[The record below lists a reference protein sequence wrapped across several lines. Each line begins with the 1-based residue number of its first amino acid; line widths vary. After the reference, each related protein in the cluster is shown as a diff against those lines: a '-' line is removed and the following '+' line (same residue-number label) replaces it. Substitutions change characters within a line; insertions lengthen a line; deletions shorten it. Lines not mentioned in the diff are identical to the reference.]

1 MPTSTLTSL
10 AILRVTIDHGG
21 DYLSYL
27 QPLVLQVLADERPEP
42 ITTEVLREQI
52 CQKFGL
58 IVPDATLQLVLKRI
72 SKRHPIKREHGVY
85 QIRGPLPD
93 PHLSGKQ
100 AEAESQI
107 NSVVSGLYEY
117 SQHTVSPL
125 SDTDH
130 AVEAICAFLSKFDVT
145 CLRAYLQGTAIPP
158 LDGDHE
164 QDIILVSS
172 YVRYLNDTD
181 DPQFQNFLVL
191 MQGHM
196 LANALL
202 CPNLAEAP
210 RTYRAV
216 TFYLD
221 TPIVLDLLGLDADSK
236 QKASRELIDL
246 LQNLGGEVAIF
257 THTRGEVL
265 RVLRAIADQ
274 LDTPELSTD
283 RGVTIAAKRRGT
295 TRADMLLFIELIDE
309 HIADA
314 GLAIRPNPRYREEFQ
329 IDEVE
334 FENILSSQIN
344 YLNRRALQDD
354 INSVRSIY
362 AVRGNH
368 APTLIERSRA
378 VLVTSNAAFAA
389 AAWKYG
395 QRYEA
400 SRAVSSVITN
410 FSLANTSWL
419 KSPMKALSIPRT
431 QMLSFAFAAMEPT
444 EDWLS
449 KFMTEI
455 DRLQENGTISERDHQ
470 LLRSSPLVHDD
481 LMYLTLG
488 EDTAL
493 SSETVTET
501 LSRVSQEIRKEEAE
515 KLVIETQAHDETKEV
530 LKLERSSREVM
541 IGRIVRRCEDR
552 ARRIARNVSALAFV
566 VLVLVLVGGIILRA
580 TLPALGWV
588 LILISIVATTVEI
601 VSLTFEASIHGL
613 HNSVYETL
621 RKRFLDRE
629 SAALDIAPE
638 SMLRSEPDVGEP
650 RIGDSTPSL

>member
-1 MPTSTLTSL
+1 MHTSTLTSL

-42 ITTEVLREQI
+42 VTTEVLRDQI
-52 CQKFGL
+52 RQKFGL

-72 SKRHPIKREHGVY
+72 SRRHPIKREHGVY
-85 QIRGPLPD
+85 QIRGPIPD
-93 PHLSGKQ
+93 PHLDESQK
-100 AEAESQI
+100 EAESRI
-107 NSVVSGLYEY
+107 DSVVSGLYDY
-117 SQHTVSPL
+117 SQYTVNPL
-125 SDTDH
+125 SDTDD
-130 AVEAICAFLSKFDVT
+130 AVEAICAFLSQFDVT
-145 CLRAYLQGTAIPP
+145 CLRAYLQGTVIPP
-158 LDGDHE
+158 LEDDHE
-164 QDIILVSS
+164 QDIVLVSS
-172 YVRYLNDTD
+172 YVRYLNETD
-181 DPQFQNFLVL
+181 NPQFQNFLVL

-221 TPIVLDLLGLDADSK
+221 TPIVLDLLGLDAESK

-246 LQNLGGEVAIF
+246 LQELGGEVAIF
-257 THTRGEVL
+257 SHTRSEVL

-274 LDTPELSTD
+274 LDRPELSTD
-283 RGVTIAAKRRGT
+283 RGVTIAARRRGT

-309 HIADA
+309 HIDGA
-314 GLAIRPNPRYREEFQ
+314 GFVVRPNPRYREETQ

-334 FENILSSQIN
+334 FEKILSSEIN
-344 YLNRRALQDD
+344 YLNDRALRDD

-362 AVRGNH
+362 AIRGNQ

-389 AAWKYG
+389 AAWEYG

-431 QMLSFAFAAMEPT
+431 QMLAFAFAAMEPT

-449 KFMTEI
+449 KFMAEI
-455 DRLQENGTISERDHQ
+455 DRLQEKGTISERDHQ

-493 SSETVTET
+493 NSETITET
-501 LSRVSQEIRKEEAE
+501 LSRVSQEIRREEAE
-515 KLVIETQAHDETKEV
+515 KLVIETQAHDETKEA
-530 LKLERSSREVM
+530 LQLERSSREEIV
-541 IGRIVRRCEDR
+541 GRIVRRCEDK
-552 ARRIARNVSALAFV
+552 ARRIARNFATVAFI
-566 VLVLVLVGGIILRA
+566 VLVLVFIGGLVIRA
-580 TLPALGWV
+580 NSTTIGW
-588 LILISIVATTVEI
+588 LLISVSIIATIFET
-601 VSLTFEASIHGL
+601 VSLTLGTSIRGL
-613 HNSVYETL
+613 YGTIYESRRRRL
-621 RKRFLDRE
+621 LNRE
-629 SAALDIAPE
+629 SIALGIDPE
-638 SMLRSEPDVGEP
+638 SMRLADPAIGE
-650 RIGDSTPSL
+650 DTD